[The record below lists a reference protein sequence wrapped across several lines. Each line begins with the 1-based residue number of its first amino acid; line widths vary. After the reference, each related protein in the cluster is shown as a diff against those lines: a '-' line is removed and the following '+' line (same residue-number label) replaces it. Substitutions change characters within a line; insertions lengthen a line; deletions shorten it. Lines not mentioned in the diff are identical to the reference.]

1 MEWRERSVTRVGSGE
16 LVTGREESRV
26 AGVEPRSDCTVENG
40 DWRVRSQSGEF
51 RLESVDWKVMRGEAG
66 VES

>member
-1 MEWRERSVTRVGSGE
+1 M
-16 LVTGREESRV
+16 VTGREESRV

-40 DWRVRSQSGEF
+40 EWRVRSQSGDF